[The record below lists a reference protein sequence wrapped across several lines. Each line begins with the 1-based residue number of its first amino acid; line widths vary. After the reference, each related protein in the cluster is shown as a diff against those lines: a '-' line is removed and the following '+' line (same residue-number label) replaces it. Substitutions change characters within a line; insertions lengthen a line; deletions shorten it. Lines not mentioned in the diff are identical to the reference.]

1 LLATSASITSGG
13 YANPVLAAGPEA
25 VAKVVLKA
33 VEARSPRSRYV
44 VTPAARAAITART
57 LGGDRVW
64 DAIVRQQFR
73 H

>member
-1 LLATSASITSGG
+1 
-13 YANPVLAAGPEA
+13 
-25 VAKVVLKA
+25 VVLKA
-33 VEARSPRSRYV
+33 VEARAPRSRSV